1 MLTEKEIAGLVNDI
15 VACVDPD
22 EVIVFGSYAKQRATP
37 RSDLDLLVVKDTH
50 LPKHYRR
57 GTVQHL
63 LSAFLVKVDVHLY
76 TPEEVESY
84 REEPASFIN
93 TIYKTG
99 KVLYRKNER

>member
-37 RSDLDLLVVKDTH
+37 KSDLDLFVVKDTH
-50 LPKHYRR
+50 LPKHDRR
-57 GTVQHL
+57 DMVQHL
-63 LSAFLVKVDVHLY
+63 LNAFLVKVDAHVY

-84 REEPASFIN
+84 RETPASFIN
-93 TIYKTG
+93 TIYRTG
-99 KVLYRKNER
+99 RVVYKKKLS

>member
-1 MLTEKEIAGLVNDI
+1 MLTEKEIAALVNDI

-37 RSDLDLLVVKDTH
+37 KSDLDLLVVKDTH
-50 LPKHYRR
+50 LPKPYRHDM
-57 GTVQHL
+57 VQHL
-63 LSAFLVKVDVHLY
+63 LNAFLVKVDAHVY

-93 TIYKTG
+93 TIYRTG
-99 KVLYRKNER
+99 RVFYKKEVF